1 MGWSNPPPRRAYRNR
16 TREGSLTESA
26 DSPAEF
32 WADPSGDAAAERSL
46 DLLNAIGD
54 GLYRLDGEWRFVGI
68 NDAVVPL
75 TGYSREALNGEHVS
89 TLLCDADGER
99 VEPAEMPLSRMTEG
113 KSITG
118 ADVFEVEAAD
128 G

>member
-1 MGWSNPPPRRAYRNR
+1 VGWSNPPPQRAYGNR

-32 WADPSGDAAAERSL
+32 WADSSGDAAAERSL

-75 TGYSREALNGEHVS
+75 TGYSREALNGGTSRRYCATPTASGSRSGSSPNPGES
-89 TLLCDADGER
+89 TTFSFTL
-99 VEPAEMPLSRMTEG
+99 PA
-113 KSITG
+113 
-118 ADVFEVEAAD
+118 AEV
-128 G
+128 